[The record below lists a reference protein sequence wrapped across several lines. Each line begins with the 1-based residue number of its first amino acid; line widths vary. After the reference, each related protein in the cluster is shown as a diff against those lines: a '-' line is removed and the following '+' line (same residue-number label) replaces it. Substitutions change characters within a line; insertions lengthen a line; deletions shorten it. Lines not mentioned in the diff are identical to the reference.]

1 MNKILAA
8 IRGIRDRILRS
19 VLTTVIDHEQRIT
32 TLENTLEQ
40 KRIITPDTPK
50 QGR

>member
-8 IRGIRDRILRS
+8 VRGIRDRILRS

-32 TLENTLEQ
+32 TLEGIVNPPR
-40 KRIITPDTPK
+40 KDRTP
-50 QGR
+50 G